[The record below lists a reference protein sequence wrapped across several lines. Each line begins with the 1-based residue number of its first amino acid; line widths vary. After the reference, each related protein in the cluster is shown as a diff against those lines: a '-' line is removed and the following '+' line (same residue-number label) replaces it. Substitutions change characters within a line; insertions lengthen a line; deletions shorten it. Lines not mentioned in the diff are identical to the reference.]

1 MTILAR
7 RIAGATAYLGAPANW
22 TPDADGDCG
31 HLAIR
36 EHGDARSG
44 KGWVESAWEV
54 TPDDVERLR
63 EGRSLIV
70 RIHGWQPP
78 IALYI
83 DPQKPDL
90 LPSDIARKAWSDA
103 EETAFQAGSE
113 EWRQR
118 YSLQAAEYKLA
129 RERLL
134 ALADETL
141 ILRSALEAAKLDIEE
156 RADPCGEPYNTICAA
171 LEEPARKPIG
181 GSRG

>member
-7 RIAGATAYLGAPANW
+7 RIAGATAYLGAPAYW
-22 TPDADGDCG
+22 TPDSDGDCG

-36 EHGDARSG
+36 EHGDARAG

-54 TPDDVERLR
+54 TPDDIERLR

-90 LPSDIARKAWSDA
+90 LPQDIARKAWSDA
-103 EETAFQAGSE
+103 EETAFQVGVEAMRELAGYVAVHACLTPPDGGSPTE
-113 EWRQR
+113 DEREMCGEIARQI
-118 YSLQAAEYKLA
+118 YAAEMPLKH
-129 RERLL
+129 
-134 ALADETL
+134 
-141 ILRSALEAAKLDIEE
+141 
-156 RADPCGEPYNTICAA
+156 
-171 LEEPARKPIG
+171 
-181 GSRG
+181 GSGRG